1 MTADIAGGFPLMDY
15 SQIQRLI
22 SVTDE
27 MNRNVNKLST
37 ELQLLQQDVNRIEER
52 LDKMEAR
59 TAAAASPTWQAWGVS
74 IAALVFAVLAI
85 LAMANL
91 R

>member
-1 MTADIAGGFPLMDY
+1 MGGGFPLIDY

-22 SVTDE
+22 AVTDE
-27 MNRNVNKLST
+27 MNRNVNRLST
-37 ELQLLQQDVNRIEER
+37 DLQLLQQDVNRIEDR

-59 TAAAASPTWQAWGVS
+59 TSVAPPTWQSWLVS
-74 IAALVFAVLAI
+74 IAALVFAVIAI
-85 LAMANL
+85 LYMANL